1 MIKVRIK
8 PTRELFFNEDS
19 YYGIYGATVEGEDA
33 KKYNVEMNQY
43 GNISI
48 KGTMPKLD
56 IGREYYAVVVKETG
70 STFKGTYLLESIR
83 QDRPTTLDEQKVFLK
98 MILTEYQ
105 VENIFKVYEGQDV
118 IKMIEEDT
126 FDYSKVKGIG
136 KATYENV
143 KEKVLTSLELSE
155 LLVFLGKHGIKYNM
169 VQKLIKKYQSP
180 QLVIQ
185 KIEDNPYVLTEV
197 RGIGFQSADN
207 IAKAMGYDLKSPHR
221 INSAIKFAIE
231 EENTNGHSWMD
242 RKQILNKTITLV
254 NLNKK
259 LIEEC
264 LDVEEPESFVRTED
278 GRFTVKAVYEAEK
291 FIARKIKRMGQNTTP
306 LLPKEEID
314 QFLHDYC
321 EKNQVELEENQ
332 HQFFHDWNENK
343 VPILVGGGGMG
354 KSWLMN
360 ILLQMID
367 EKKAGFGITLLAPT
381 GKASKVITG
390 YTKREAMTIHRRV
403 GVRGEDD
410 EGNLIKKIEAD
421 VIVIDESSM
430 CDIFILEKLFMAIV
444 NPNAR
449 IMFVGDDFQLPSV
462 GVGNFL
468 YDILNSGVIKISRL
482 KKVFRQSDGG
492 ILDIA
497 TKIRNGHIFLNKG
510 DEGRVVFGK
519 DMVCWLVDSEHI
531 RSGVSTN
538 YAKLMK
544 NYSQEDVVVLTP
556 TNKGALGTIELNKM
570 IQKIVNPPS
579 DEKKEKAI
587 GKKDSPIYYRV
598 GDRVM
603 NTVNTYEIEMVN
615 GGFADVFNGDT
626 GRIIDIDEKD
636 KCLIIDFEGI
646 IVKMPFSSI
655 MTNLIHSWAM
665 TIHKS
670 QGSQYKVVIVVADKS
685 AKYQLNANL
694 LYTGISRATNY
705 VLLLSQ
711 AETIISSQNKFINME
726 RRSFLMGMLQEDFDG
741 KELDEAPEIQFDDE
755 EVEAV
760 DEFDIL
766 GKLEPEKEKLTAE
779 DCIEI
784 KADKGIEDEMEYYL

>member
-8 PTRELFFNEDS
+8 PTRELFFNEDD
-19 YYGIYGATVEGEDA
+19 YYGIYGATVNEEDVE
-33 KKYNVEMNQY
+33 KYQIKMNQY

-48 KGTMPKLD
+48 KGTMPKLN
-56 IGREYYAVVVKETG
+56 IGREYYAVIVEETNSSFAG
-70 STFKGTYLLESIR
+70 SYALESIK
-83 QDRPTTLDEQKVFLK
+83 QDRPTTIDEQKVFLK
-98 MILTEYQ
+98 MVLTEYQ
-105 VENIFKVYEGQDV
+105 VENIFNVYEGQDV

-126 FDYSKVKGIG
+126 FDYSKVKGLG
-136 KATYENV
+136 KTTYENV

-185 KIEDNPYVLTEV
+185 KIEANPYVLTEV
-197 RGIGFQSADN
+197 RGIGFKSADD

-254 NLNKK
+254 SLNKK

-264 LDVEEPESFVRTED
+264 LDVEKPENFVRTED

-306 LLPKEEID
+306 LLPKEEIN
-314 QFLHDYC
+314 QFLLDYC

-343 VPILVGGGGMG
+343 IPILVGGGGMG

-360 ILLQMID
+360 ILLKMID

-421 VIVIDESSM
+421 VVVIDESSM

-468 YDILNSGVIKISRL
+468 YDVLNSGVLKISRL

-497 TKIRNGHIFLNKG
+497 TKIRNGHVFLNRG
-510 DEGRVVFGK
+510 DEGRMVFGK
-519 DMVCWLVDSEHI
+519 DLVCWLVDSDYI
-531 RSGVSTN
+531 RDGVSTN

-544 NYSQEDVVVLTP
+544 KYKQEDIAILTP
-556 TNKGALGTIELNKM
+556 TNKGKLGTVELNKM
-570 IQKIVNPPS
+570 IQGIINPPS
-579 DEKKEKAI
+579 DEKKEKPI
-587 GKKDSPIYYRV
+587 GKKDSPTIFRV

-603 NTVNTYEIEMVN
+603 NTVNTYEIEMTN
-615 GGFADVFNGDT
+615 GGVADVFNGDT
-626 GRIIDIDEKD
+626 GKILDIIEEE
-636 KCLIIDFEGI
+636 KCLVIDFEGI
-646 IVKMPFSSI
+646 IVKMPFSNI
-655 MTNLIHSWAM
+655 MTNLMHSWAM

-685 AKYQLNANL
+685 AKFQLNANL
-694 LYTGISRATNY
+694 LYTGISRATEY
-705 VLLLSQ
+705 VLLLTQ
-711 AETIISSQNKFINME
+711 AETIISAQAKFINME
-726 RRSFLMGMLQEDFDG
+726 RRSFLMEMLQSDFDG
-741 KELDEAPEIQFDDE
+741 KELDKSPEIQFDDE
-755 EVEAV
+755 DVQPV

-766 GKLEPEKEKLTAE
+766 GQLESSKETKVDDNPYGTKDA
-779 DCIEI
+779 
-784 KADKGIEDEMEYYL
+784 MEYYL

>member
-8 PTRELFFNEDS
+8 PTRELFFNADD
-19 YYGIYGATVEGEDA
+19 YYGIYGATVNQEDVE
-33 KKYNVEMNQY
+33 KYQIKMNQY

-48 KGTMPKLD
+48 KGTMPRLN
-56 IGREYYAVVVKETG
+56 IGKEYYAVIVEETNSSFAG
-70 STFKGTYLLESIR
+70 SYALESIK
-83 QDRPTTLDEQKVFLK
+83 QDRPTTIDEQKVFLK
-98 MILTEYQ
+98 MVLTEYQ
-105 VENIFKVYEGQDV
+105 VENIFNVYEGQDV

-126 FDYSKVKGIG
+126 FDYSKVKGLG
-136 KATYENV
+136 KTTYENV

-185 KIEDNPYVLTEV
+185 KIEANPYVLTEV
-197 RGIGFQSADN
+197 RGIGFKSADD

-221 INSAIKFAIE
+221 INSAIRFAIE

-421 VIVIDESSM
+421 VVVIDESSM

-468 YDILNSGVIKISRL
+468 YDVLNSGVLKISRL

-497 TKIRNGHIFLNKG
+497 TKIRNGHVFLNRG
-510 DEGRVVFGK
+510 DEGRMVFGK
-519 DMVCWLVDSEHI
+519 DLVCWLVDSDYI
-531 RSGVSTN
+531 RDGVSTN

-544 NYSQEDVVVLTP
+544 KYKQEDIAILTP
-556 TNKGALGTIELNKM
+556 TNKGKLGTVELNKM
-570 IQKIVNPPS
+570 IQGIVNPPS
-579 DEKKEKAI
+579 DEKKEKHV
-587 GKKDSPIYYRV
+587 GKKDSPTIFRV

-603 NTVNTYEIEMVN
+603 NTVNTYEIEMTN
-615 GGFADVFNGDT
+615 GGVADVFNGDT
-626 GRIIDIDEKD
+626 GKILDIIEEE
-636 KCLIIDFEGI
+636 KCLVIDFEGI
-646 IVKMPFSSI
+646 IVKMPFSNI
-655 MTNLIHSWAM
+655 MTNLMHSWSM

-685 AKYQLNANL
+685 AKFQLNANL
-694 LYTGISRATNY
+694 LYTGISRATEY
-705 VLLLSQ
+705 VLLLTQ
-711 AETIISSQNKFINME
+711 AETIISAQAKFINME
-726 RRSFLMGMLQEDFDG
+726 RRSFLMEMLQSDFDG
-741 KELDEAPEIQFDDE
+741 KELDKSPEIQFDDE
-755 EVEAV
+755 DVQPV

-766 GKLEPEKEKLTAE
+766 GQLESSKEKKVDDNPYGTKDA
-779 DCIEI
+779 
-784 KADKGIEDEMEYYL
+784 MEYYL